1 MITFLLIFFPLL
13 ALVGAA
19 GYYTELIIL
28 QQERIARQA
37 ETETLQAEE
46 IAKLRQSLAKSEA
59 QRGEMFDMVQRS
71 AVVVCEQD
79 ATIAEL
85 RGWLAIVMPKAMK
98 ITVGRW
104 N

>member
-1 MITFLLIFFPLL
+1 MITFLLIFLPIL
-13 ALVGAA
+13 ALVGATGFYA
-19 GYYTELIIL
+19 QLAATRAVQIDHQDAAL
-28 QQERIARQA
+28 AR
-37 ETETLQAEE
+37 QAEE
-46 IAKLRQSLAKSEA
+46 IAKLRQSLATSEA
-59 QRGEMFDMVQRS
+59 QRAAMFDTVRRS

-98 ITVGRW
+98 VTVGRW